1 MNEIELKA
9 HVYDRA
15 ALTQKLNSFATYEGA
30 VTRDDTYYALASN
43 KTAPKIRIRRETRI
57 TTLEKSSAT
66 HHDAVEA
73 SRISSKKDTTTDTT
87 IETTYLVTYKRK
99 ELRTDEATGTAIEV
113 NDEKECEVSSPDAL
127 IAFLTDSGYVVDL
140 QKHKEVQDWTLPLPE
155 SLLPEADKQLSA
167 TFEVCTVLPLGD
179 FLEIEVLSPVATE
192 DVVARIHTELEN
204 LLEKVGISKSCIE
217 KRYYSELLKAIK

>member
-43 KTAPKIRIRRETRI
+43 KTAPKIRIRRETR
-57 TTLEKSSAT
+57 TTSQ
-66 HHDAVEA
+66 DAV
-73 SRISSKKDTTTDTT
+73 
-87 IETTYLVTYKRK
+87 ETTYLVTYKRK
-99 ELRTDEATGTAIEV
+99 EFRTDEATGTAIEV

-167 TFEVCTVLPLGD
+167 TFEVCAVPPLGD